1 MADTP
6 NPSCSG
12 PLCGKVRMLD
22 ALKRSGWV
30 ISVAARELGVSREAV
45 YKALRRYGLARRAPS
60 KRAMSE
66 VLRAAGAKGG
76 RPRKDAA

>member
-1 MADTP
+1 
-6 NPSCSG
+6 
-12 PLCGKVRMLD
+12 MLD

-60 KRAMSE
+60 KKAMSE
-66 VLRAAGAKGG
+66 VLSAAGARGG
-76 RPRKDAA
+76 RPRTRSAA